1 MVSFAFIFFFLLQD
15 SVRERAEI
23 PFSYKP
29 FRNLTLPPPLCSID
43 QKTHTHTQLFVRL
56 WARARGVREP
66 ISTSPLFYFL
76 ISLFSSFYYF
86 LIYTGPRFFLV
97 DEPGST
103 SSFWGLIWPGGAG
116 FRIRGVTEGSVGF
129 PGSHEWSTRNY
140 KSYFTFFQKK
150 PQAGDRQGPRRMVSL
165 SQICCWILAYP
176 LPGRSLTFEGLWR
189 SRTFQIPSKLRAR
202 ALPMQNERPPG
213 RRHIGRGNR
222 SRSCSDG
229 SPVNACVTAN
239 LLSEKSLVG
248 FPRCCRT
255 ARKGVQQAKF
265 RNKVKF
271 HSPV

>member
-1 MVSFAFIFFFLLQD
+1 MIHKKLQ
-15 SVRERAEI
+15 I
-23 PFSYKP
+23 
-29 FRNLTLPPPLCSID
+29 
-43 QKTHTHTQLFVRL
+43 LFHV
-56 WARARGVREP
+56 
-66 ISTSPLFYFL
+66 
-76 ISLFSSFYYF
+76 
-86 LIYTGPRFFLV
+86 
-97 DEPGST
+97 
-103 SSFWGLIWPGGAG
+103 
-116 FRIRGVTEGSVGF
+116 F
-129 PGSHEWSTRNY
+129 P
-140 KSYFTFFQKK
+140 KK

-248 FPRCCRT
+248 PFIATVRHG
-255 ARKGVQQAKF
+255 KGSSR
-265 RNKVKF
+265 RNF
-271 HSPV
+271 ATR

>member
-1 MVSFAFIFFFLLQD
+1 MSRAPRRLFEDFSGPGVQGSGSEGSPKGALD
-15 SVRERAEI
+15 SLEVMNDPQEI
-23 PFSYKP
+23 T
-29 FRNLTLPPPLCSID
+29 N
-43 QKTHTHTQLFVRL
+43 
-56 WARARGVREP
+56 
-66 ISTSPLFYFL
+66 L
-76 ISLFSSFYYF
+76 ISRVS
-86 LIYTGPRFFLV
+86 
-97 DEPGST
+97 
-103 SSFWGLIWPGGAG
+103 
-116 FRIRGVTEGSVGF
+116 
-129 PGSHEWSTRNY
+129 
-140 KSYFTFFQKK
+140 KKK

-222 SRSCSDG
+222 SRSCSNG
-229 SPVNACVTAN
+229 SPENACVTAN

-248 FPRCCRT
+248 FPRCRRT

>member
-1 MVSFAFIFFFLLQD
+1 MSRAPRHLFGDFSGPGKQGSGSEGSPKGALD
-15 SVRERAEI
+15 SLEVMNDPQEI
-23 PFSYKP
+23 T
-29 FRNLTLPPPLCSID
+29 N
-43 QKTHTHTQLFVRL
+43 
-56 WARARGVREP
+56 
-66 ISTSPLFYFL
+66 L
-76 ISLFSSFYYF
+76 ISRVS
-86 LIYTGPRFFLV
+86 
-97 DEPGST
+97 
-103 SSFWGLIWPGGAG
+103 
-116 FRIRGVTEGSVGF
+116 
-129 PGSHEWSTRNY
+129 
-140 KSYFTFFQKK
+140 KKK

-189 SRTFQIPSKLRAR
+189 SLTFQIPSKLRAR

-248 FPRCCRT
+248 FPRCRRT